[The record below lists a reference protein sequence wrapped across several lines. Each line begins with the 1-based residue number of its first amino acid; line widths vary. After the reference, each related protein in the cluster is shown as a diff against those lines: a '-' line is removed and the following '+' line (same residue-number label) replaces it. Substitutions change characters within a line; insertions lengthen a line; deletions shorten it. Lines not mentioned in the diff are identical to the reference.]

1 MVELA
6 ANIWADGP
14 SSDPYEPD
22 KAQIRAWGTWVEG
35 IINAFTSTGG
45 LIYSSKA
52 ALDADLSKP
61 ANSMAWVIGDP
72 VAANNGVYG
81 KVGASGTGWW
91 TRRSDLPFSF
101 IVASDAGAGTPNSIQ
116 ATTAIPVSSSALIW
130 MNVADTN
137 TASPVTVSFNG
148 GAALTIKTN
157 AGNDVQVGALTAGMV
172 VMGIVSGSTFQLISD
187 IASAAIIAQ
196 AEAAAAA
203 AQAAANS
210 NYTFDTVALA
220 AAANIPTVINA
231 IIVRGRDTADD
242 GVFSVY
248 VDIDNGS
255 TDTFTSSGGDAR
267 TWYRVE
273 EAPKF
278 RYDIGLPWISTMDD
292 LKARGMRPEWVDTL
306 NEIGNDAD
314 AAIPIREMFAQGL
327 GDGFNKFVFRNGRV
341 YNFDSWDPGDPS
353 HAYAVLVTGLS
364 QDVVI
369 DAAGATIKGLPGIQE
384 ASNPGAILRFES
396 ANVIAGDS
404 TFQRFVWRGGKFDA
418 SALPSAS
425 AGITTVGGIALS
437 GRLNIEFDSVFFDA
451 GDLPP
456 LGDIV
461 GRGGG
466 DQAIFATG
474 FESYYSHG
482 CGFRA
487 WPDLAE
493 YISNSQGKRS
503 SHINNYYLWCE
514 NGIALKRFSAQALV
528 GLNRFVEC
536 GVGVYNPVADG
547 LTNNHGGPLYI
558 DENRFIRCEIPVD
571 IGGSSA
577 GGSTVQNNKFLG
589 WGRRAS
595 DGAEYT
601 DPGQRFA
608 VRLRVPNCIVSANL
622 FDLAGETLT
631 TTVGKEQI
639 GVDFNFS
646 GGDVNTG
653 ANDCQSFD
661 NTFKDIFRAHNM
673 GANTARIRRYNN
685 KRVNVP
691 QLDLDAGDNNLPYRL
706 VANSMVTI
714 VTPQNRSR
722 ADIKSTTTGTGWPN
736 GKLYLNT
743 TGAPAVPIYLPDTGS
758 SAGIALSNTVNTV
771 GGAAANSFTISA
783 GIGVVHLINT
793 TPGTVLVDLQW
804 DQE

>member
-1 MVELA
+1 MDAFTTNAGLIFTSLA
-6 ANIWADGP
+6 AMNAAAAYTEPRSAWLFDGT
-14 SSDPYEPD
+14 SSGVYVLNPTTDTWTKVGRLPYD
-22 KAQIRAWGTWVEG
+22 
-35 IINAFTSTGG
+35 F
-45 LIYSSKA
+45 
-52 ALDADLSKP
+52 
-61 ANSMAWVIGDP
+61 VIG
-72 VAANNGVYG
+72 
-81 KVGASGTGWW
+81 T
-91 TRRSDLPFSF
+91 DL
-101 IVASDAGAGTPNSIQ
+101 GAGTADAIQ
-116 ATTAIPVSSSALIW
+116 ITTDIPASDGVI
-130 MNVADTN
+130 VAFELFES
-137 TASPVTVSFNG
+137 TASSPVTVSING
-148 GAALTIKTN
+148 GTALTLKTN
-157 AGNDVQVGALTAGMV
+157 RGNNASALTAGMDIW
-172 VMGIVSGSTFQLISD
+172 GRYRASDNTLRLLNDQDVSALL
-187 IASAAIIAQ
+187 AQ

-220 AAANIPTVINA
+220 GAASIPDVVNA

-248 VDIDNGS
+248 VDINNGS

-278 RYDIGLPWISTMDD
+278 RYDIGLPWISTMGD

-327 GDGFNKFVFRNGRV
+327 GDGFNKFVFQNGRR
-341 YNFDSWDPGDPS
+341 YNADSWDPGDPT
-353 HAYAVLVTGLS
+353 HAYAVLVTGLT
-364 QDVVI
+364 QDVFI
-369 DAAGATIKGLPGIQE
+369 HAEGATIKGLPDIQE
-384 ASNPGAILRFES
+384 ASNPGAIFRFES
-396 ANVIAGDS
+396 ANVAANDS

-425 AGITTVGGIALS
+425 AGVTTVGGIALS

-482 CGFRA
+482 CGFRG

-503 SHINNYYLWCE
+503 RHINNYYLWCE
-514 NGIALKRFSAQALV
+514 NGIALKRFSSRALAA
-528 GLNRFVEC
+528 LNRFVEC
-536 GVGVYNPVADG
+536 GVGIYNPVADG
-547 LTNNHGGPLYI
+547 LTNNHGGPIYI
-558 DENRFIRCEIPVD
+558 ETNVFERCEIPVD

-577 GGSTVQNNKFLG
+577 GGSAVQTNKFLG

-601 DPGQRFA
+601 DPGQRYA

-631 TTVGKEQI
+631 TTPGKEQI
-639 GVDFNFS
+639 GIDFNFS

-653 ANDCQSFD
+653 ANDCQSYG
-661 NTFKDIFRAHNM
+661 NTFKDVYRAHNM
-673 GANTARIRRYNN
+673 GANTARIRRYLN
-685 KRVNVP
+685 KRVNVS
-691 QLDLDAGDNNLPYRL
+691 QLDLDGGDNIFPYRL
-706 VANSMVTI
+706 TDDTMATI

-722 ADIKSTTTGTGWPN
+722 VCIKSTTTGAGWPN
-736 GKLYLNT
+736 GSLILNT
-743 TGAPAVPIYLPDTGS
+743 TGAPAVPVYDPATGS
-758 SAGIALSNTVNTV
+758 TTGIALSNSVSSV
-771 GGAAANSFTISA
+771 AGAVDGSFTIA
-783 GIGVVHLINT
+783 TGIGVLYLINRT
-793 TPGTVLVDLQW
+793 GGTVLVDLQW